1 MGGTP
6 DVFSLPYA
14 PMFLLPE
21 LTPDQINAII
31 PFVFVGFV
39 AQLVDGALGMA
50 FGVIT
55 NTLLVSV
62 LGIAPARASASVH
75 LVETFTT
82 AASGLSHI
90 LHCNVDWKLFRRL
103 TIPGVIGGIVGA
115 FLLSSIDGAL
125 ARPWVM
131 GYLILIGFYLF
142 WRALQ
147 MRRQL
152 HHCDPRLVA
161 PLGLVGGFL
170 DAAGGGGWG
179 SVVTTNLLAQGT
191 EPRRTIGTVN
201 AAEFFV
207 TLTVSISFMA
217 TIGLSAFTI
226 ATIGLIAGGV
236 VAAPFGAMLTKRV
249 AARQLLLIVSVTLI
263 ATSSYGLFRVLTG

>member
-1 MGGTP
+1 
-6 DVFSLPYA
+6 
-14 PMFLLPE
+14 
-21 LTPDQINAII
+21 
-31 PFVFVGFV
+31 
-39 AQLVDGALGMA
+39 
-50 FGVIT
+50 
-55 NTLLVSV
+55 
-62 LGIAPARASASVH
+62 
-75 LVETFTT
+75 
-82 AASGLSHI
+82 
-90 LHCNVDWKLFRRL
+90 
-103 TIPGVIGGIVGA
+103 
-115 FLLSSIDGAL
+115 
-125 ARPWVM
+125 M